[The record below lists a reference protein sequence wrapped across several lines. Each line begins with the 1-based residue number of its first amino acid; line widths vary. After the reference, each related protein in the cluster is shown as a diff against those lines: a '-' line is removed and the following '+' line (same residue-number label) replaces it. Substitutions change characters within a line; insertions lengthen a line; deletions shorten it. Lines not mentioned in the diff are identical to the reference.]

1 MEQMKDFVIKYFKI
15 IVATLTFVL
24 ALYVQHVNNTAQIA
38 ALEINCAG
46 LELTIKEQYDR
57 INAMKL
63 DKSVFEATMR
73 QFNTLQSDL
82 HEIRADIRELLKC
95 QLQH

>member
-38 ALEINCAG
+38 ALEIKCAG
-46 LELTIKEQYDR
+46 LELTFEQFPYIR
-57 INAMKL
+57 
-63 DKSVFEATMR
+63 
-73 QFNTLQSDL
+73 SDL
-82 HEIRADIRELLKC
+82 VQITLKGIELPHGRFKYGLI
-95 QLQH
+95 QFHGVYMVYS